1 MLSRRLFIQTILAA
15 IALPKRILFANGL
28 LSNNAFKFPSL
39 DFGKRNGRDVYFN
52 LNIQQG
58 FSDIIA
64 NKKTKTWGI
73 NQDFLGV
80 TLQANKGDRVHIKV
94 TNHLHQTTT
103 LHWHGMKLPAN
114 ADGGPHQPIEPKQTW
129 LSEFDIIQPAATTW
143 YHSHQ
148 LHKTGEQ
155 VYQGLAGLFIINDEV
170 SNAMQLPS
178 EYGVDDFPVIIQD
191 RDFNR
196 DGSFSYINSMHDKM
210 MGKLGNVVL
219 VNGVIKPVLNTKKP
233 LIRLRILNGSNAR
246 TYHLSFDDN
255 RHFYIIGS
263 DGGLLEKIVKSNS
276 ITLSPSER
284 MEILVDI
291 TDGTSTTLRHKSA
304 NDSMG
309 GMGMGMMNR
318 MMGGAEDFNI
328 LQINASKIDKTQFK
342 LPEKLASHP
351 QINKKITQKRY
362 FDLQMKMGPMMMLG
376 NAFSINGKTMNINR
390 IDEVV
395 KAGSTEVWVVKNS
408 SMMAHPFHIHNVQFK
423 IISKPNIKPYERG
436 FKDTVLIEPN
446 SIVELLI
453 EFPSYKD
460 RKNPYMYHCHILEH
474 EDQGMMGQFVVV

>member
-1 MLSRRLFIQTILAA
+1 MLSRRLFIQTILAT
-15 IALPKRILFANGL
+15 IALPRRVLFANGL
-28 LSNNAFKFPSL
+28 LSNNVFKFPSL

-94 TNHLHQTTT
+94 TNRLHETTT
-103 LHWHGMKLPAN
+103 LHWHGMKLPAS
-114 ADGGPHQPIEPKQTW
+114 ADGGPHQPIEPNQTW

-148 LHKTGEQ
+148 LHKTGDQ
-155 VYQGLAGLFIINDEV
+155 VYRGLAGLFIINDEV
-170 SNAMQLPS
+170 SNALQLPS

-191 RDFNR
+191 RDFNH
-196 DGSFSYINSMHDKM
+196 DGSFSYISSMRDKM
-210 MGKLGNVVL
+210 MGKFGNVVL
-219 VNGVIKPVLNTKKP
+219 VNGVIKPVLKTKKP

-263 DGGLLEKIVKSNS
+263 DGGLLEKIVKSNA

-284 MEILVDI
+284 MEILVDV
-291 TDGTSTTLRHKSA
+291 TDGTSPTLRHKSA
-304 NDSMG
+304 NDSMS
-309 GMGMGMMNR
+309 GMGMMSR
-318 MMGGAEDFNI
+318 MMGGVEDFNI
-328 LQINASKIDKTQFK
+328 FQINASAIDKIKFK
-342 LPEKLASHP
+342 LPEKLVSHQ
-351 QINKKITQKRY
+351 QINKEITQKRY
-362 FDLQMKMGPMMMLG
+362 FDLQMKMGPMMMFG
-376 NAFSINGKTMNINR
+376 NAFSINGKAMNINR

-436 FKDTVLIEPN
+436 FKDTVLIQPN

-453 EFPSYKD
+453 EFPLYKD
-460 RKNPYMYHCHILEH
+460 SKNPYMYHCHILEH